1 MILIF
6 GRLGLL
12 MRPKVGKEKNL
23 NPKMTFG
30 DSQVAST
37 AAQIC
42 TGGQGWPH

>member
-1 MILIF
+1 
-6 GRLGLL
+6 

-37 AAQIC
+37 AEAAQIC